1 MGFEHI
7 TKRSVVLERSKGQHH
22 RAGIQRGGR
31 IFPACLESI
40 RVQTWREIEVIL
52 VDDGSTDESLS
63 LCRAAAER
71 DARFRVIPQQNAG
84 VSAAANAG
92 LGGGYGAVPPVCGR
106 GRPAPV
112 QRH

>member
-1 MGFEHI
+1 M
-7 TKRSVVLERSKGQHH
+7 ERAKVSIIVPVYNV
-22 RAGIQRGGR
+22 AAYL
-31 IFPACLESI
+31 PACLESI

-71 DARFRVIPQQNAG
+71 DARFRVIHHQNAG
-84 VSAAANAG
+84 SRRPQRG
-92 LGGGYGAVPPVCGR
+92 TGGGYGAVPPVCGR